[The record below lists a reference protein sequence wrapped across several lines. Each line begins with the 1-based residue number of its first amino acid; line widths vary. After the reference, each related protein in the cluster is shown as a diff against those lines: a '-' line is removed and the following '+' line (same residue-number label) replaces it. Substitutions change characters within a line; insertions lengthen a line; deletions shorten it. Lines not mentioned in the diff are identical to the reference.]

1 MSEKGEVTIEAVI
14 VVVFCM
20 FTIMILMDFGFMAYN
35 KFNVTKTASEAAA
48 DVANVYAHQ
57 EAEPFLGYVDLSD
70 FYQHDLYRHFKI
82 SLFGQEETKLDRSFQ
97 EKARW
102 YACYRIQKNEFIS
115 SSSSYDDVKAEL
127 VDRGELGRL
136 QIKVTITRKYEVMSA
151 SIFRLFGLETEY
163 TCEGTGY
170 AECVDMIDYIN
181 SLNMKKELIETY
193 LEKLNKEFQKIVT
206 LVENFKK
213 MRNGG

>member
-1 MSEKGEVTIEAVI
+1 MSEKGEITIEAII
-14 VVVFCM
+14 VVLFSM

-35 KFNVTKTASEAAA
+35 KFNVTKTASEAAT

-57 EAEPFLGYVDLSD
+57 EAEPFLGYVDLSN
-70 FYQHDLYRHFKI
+70 FYQHNLYRHFKAT
-82 SLFGQEETKLDRSFQ
+82 LFGQQETKMDRSFR

-102 YACYRIQKNEFIS
+102 YACYRIQKSEYIS

-136 QIKVTITRKYEVMSA
+136 QIKVTMTRKYKVMSA
-151 SIFRLFGLETEY
+151 DIFGLFGLQTEY
-163 TCEGTGY
+163 TCQGTGY
-170 AECVDMIDYIN
+170 AECVDTIDYIN

-193 LEKLNKEFQKIVT
+193 LEKLDKEFQKIVT
-206 LVENFKK
+206 IIENFKK